1 MKHYLIEFL
10 SAFKELTP
18 TQVAELADALV
29 VMEFKKNSQI
39 VAEGQTCQLCYFLLK
54 GCLRQYIIQDGIEK
68 TIAIYTEY
76 QAVNYYSNQDQKQL
90 SNSYLVSVEDAVLL
104 VSQPDRDAEIFA
116 KFPALVHITRK
127 MIEADLGKSQV
138 ELTKLITSTPEQ
150 RYLNLLNDRPQLMQR
165 VPQHI
170 IASYLGITPESLSR
184 IRKRLAKKA
193 NSSIEI
199 PNKQTI

>member
-1 MKHYLIEFL
+1 
-10 SAFKELTP
+10 
-18 TQVAELADALV
+18 
-29 VMEFKKNSQI
+29 
-39 VAEGQTCQLCYFLLK
+39 
-54 GCLRQYIIQDGIEK
+54 
-68 TIAIYTEY
+68 
-76 QAVNYYSNQDQKQL
+76 
-90 SNSYLVSVEDAVLL
+90 
-104 VSQPDRDAEIFA
+104 IFD

-184 IRKRLAKKA
+184 IRKRLAKKS
-193 NSSIEI
+193 NSNIEI
-199 PNKQTI
+199 PN